1 MQNKNLGLI
10 LYTKCIKDN
19 DLYIKIL
26 SNDDKILSGLVY
38 GGNSSKKK
46 LIYQPGY
53 IIEFNKL
60 QKNVNSVSSVNGEL
74 SRPYI
79 GNIYKDKFKSFS
91 LLAIISIL
99 NICLY
104 DGVKTNGI
112 FISVKELINHINTN
126 NQWLSNFCYW
136 LLYLLKLLGYEI
148 EYKNKKNLKY
158 FNLRSLKFENINI
171 STSSILFP
179 HELLKNNETV
189 KYESVNS
196 VFTIFETVFK
206 QYHLNN
212 NNDKMPLNYLNFKK
226 IIINKLHNINT

>member
-1 MQNKNLGLI
+1 MQNKSLGFI
-10 LYTKCIKDN
+10 LYTKIIKDN

-26 SNDDKILSGLVY
+26 SNDDKIVSGLVY

-46 LIYQPGY
+46 LTYQPGY
-53 IIEFNKL
+53 IIEFNQL
-60 QKNVNSVSSVNGEL
+60 QKNTNSVSTINGEL
-74 SRPYI
+74 VRPYI
-79 GNIYKDKFKSFS
+79 GNIYKDKFKSFC

-112 FISVKELINHINTN
+112 FTSVKELINHINTN
-126 NQWLSNFCYW
+126 NQWLSEFCDW
-136 LLYLLKLLGYEI
+136 LFYLLKLLGYEI
-148 EYKNKKNLKY
+148 EYKNKKNIKY
-158 FNLRSLKFENINI
+158 FNLQSLTLEDINT

-179 HELLKNNETV
+179 HDLLKNNGIV

-226 IIINKLHNINT
+226 IIINKLYDLNT